1 MLSSICSGIIG
12 FIAGGMVGVMA
23 MACVNV
29 NKED

>member
-12 FIAGGMVGVMA
+12 FIAGGMIGIMA
-23 MACVNV
+23 MACVSC